1 MDAPLTADVAVALTD
16 LPAFDLPVLD
26 LSAFDLPVFGLP
38 VFDLL
43 GVDGPC
49 DALRAVGRQVCIE
62 FAAAEFA
69 PEADPKA
76 GPAAGAVW
84 PFAAAAV
91 NSPTAMTSEQDTG
104 AELRRVNRNR
114 MDIFPIDV
122 SGAPTAIQAGRPA
135 G

>member
-1 MDAPLTADVAVALTD
+1 VAVALTDLLAFDLPVLD
-16 LPAFDLPVLD
+16 LPAFDLPV
-26 LSAFDLPVFGLP
+26 FDFLGL
-38 VFDLL
+38 
-43 GVDGPC
+43 DGPC
-49 DALRAVGRQVCIE
+49 GALRAVGRQVCVE
-62 FAAAEFA
+62 FVPAEFA
-69 PEADPKA
+69 PEAGPKA